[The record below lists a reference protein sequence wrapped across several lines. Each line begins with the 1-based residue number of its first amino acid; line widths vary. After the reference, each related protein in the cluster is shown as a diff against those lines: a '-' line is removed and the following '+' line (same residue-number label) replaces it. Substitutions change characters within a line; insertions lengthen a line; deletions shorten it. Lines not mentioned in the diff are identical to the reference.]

1 MIQSRNSTQEKDELT
16 DRAKGRGV
24 ARTSANRTPT
34 PTSREA
40 GLNPQRACL
49 QEVGPQSPH
58 CCC

>member
-1 MIQSRNSTQEKDELT
+1 MIQSRNSTQEDELT

-24 ARTSANRTPT
+24 ARTSTNRTPT

-49 QEVGPQSPH
+49 QEVGPWSL